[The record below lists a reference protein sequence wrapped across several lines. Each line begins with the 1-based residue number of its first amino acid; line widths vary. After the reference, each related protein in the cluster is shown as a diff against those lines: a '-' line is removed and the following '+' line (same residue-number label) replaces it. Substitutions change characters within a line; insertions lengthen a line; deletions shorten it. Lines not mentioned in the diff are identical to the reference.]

1 MAKKLK
7 LSDWLTNQISN
18 ISKEK
23 SAILVTFNADAN
35 LEITAAWVQK
45 KIPFDTVGRKIGNGF
60 SLASDG
66 TVVASSDVKRF
77 RATVGVRLSETYS
90 VDVYPRISSESGAS
104 WFTDS
109 GYQKSTTQIRN
120 ETVDTCV
127 NNKNIYATLSS
138 SRTGTV
144 KLRGDFAYTYMLVEE
159 L

>member
-7 LSDWLTNQISN
+7 ISDWLSNQIKN

-23 SAILVTFNADAN
+23 SAILVTFSTNTDI
-35 LEITAAWVQK
+35 EITEAWVQK
-45 KIPFDTVGRKIGNGF
+45 QIPFDTVGRKIGNGF
-60 SLASDG
+60 SLSKDG

-77 RATVGVRLSETYS
+77 RAVVGVRMTENYS
-90 VDVYPRISSESGAS
+90 ADVYPRIYSESGAS
-104 WFTDS
+104 WYTDS

-127 NNKNIYATLSS
+127 NNKNILATLSS

-144 KLRGDFAYTYMLVEE
+144 KLRGDVAYTYMLVEE

>member
-7 LSDWLTNQISN
+7 ISDWLSNQIKN

-23 SAILVTFNADAN
+23 SAILVTFSTNTDI
-35 LEITAAWVQK
+35 EITEAWVQK
-45 KIPFDTVGRKIGNGF
+45 QIPFDTVGRKIGNGF
-60 SLASDG
+60 SLSKDG

-77 RATVGVRLSETYS
+77 RAVVGVRMTENYS
-90 VDVYPRISSESGAS
+90 ADVYPRIYSESGAS
-104 WFTDS
+104 WYTDS

-127 NNKNIYATLSS
+127 NNKNILATLSS

>member
-7 LSDWLTNQISN
+7 FSDWLTNQISN

-23 SAILVTFNADAN
+23 SAILVTFNTNTD
-35 LEITAAWVQK
+35 LEITEAWVQK

-60 SLASDG
+60 SLANDG

-77 RATVGVRLSETYS
+77 RAVVGVRMIENYS
-90 VDVYPRISSESGAS
+90 VDVYPRICSESGAS
-104 WFTDS
+104 WYTDS
-109 GYQKSTTQIRN
+109 GYQNSTTQIRN

-138 SRTGTV
+138 SRVGTV

>member
-7 LSDWLTNQISN
+7 FSDWLTNQISN

-23 SAILVTFNADAN
+23 SAILVTFNTNTD
-35 LEITAAWVQK
+35 LEITEAWVQK

-60 SLASDG
+60 SLSNDG

-77 RATVGVRLSETYS
+77 RATVGVRLLESYS
-90 VDVYPRISSESGAS
+90 VDVYPRICSESGAS
-104 WFTDS
+104 WYTDS

-127 NNKNIYATLSS
+127 NNKNIYSTLSS

>member
-7 LSDWLTNQISN
+7 FSDWLTNQIKN

-23 SAILVTFNADAN
+23 SAILVTFNTNTD
-35 LEITAAWVQK
+35 LEITKAWVQK
-45 KIPFDTVGRKIGNGF
+45 KIPFDTVARKIGNGF
-60 SLASDG
+60 SLANDG

-77 RATVGVRLSETYS
+77 RAVVGVRMIENYS
-90 VDVYPRISSESGAS
+90 DDVYPRIYSESGAS
-104 WFTDS
+104 WYTDS

>member
-7 LSDWLTNQISN
+7 FSDWLTNQISN

-23 SAILVTFNADAN
+23 SAILVTFKTNTD
-35 LEITAAWVQK
+35 LEITEAWIQK

-60 SLASDG
+60 SLSSDG

-77 RATVGVRLSETYS
+77 RAIVGVRLAENYS
-90 VDVYPRISSESGAS
+90 ADVYPRIYSESGAS
-104 WFTDS
+104 WYTDN